1 MFRRVN
7 WRLVIAGVWPQLCEV
22 RGPVGKGDNMADI
35 TAARVAG
42 TVPHET
48 ITVLALLRGKASP

>member
-1 MFRRVN
+1 
-7 WRLVIAGVWPQLCEV
+7 
-22 RGPVGKGDNMADI
+22 MADI